1 MLPSNVR
8 VVPNVAEAVT
18 HDLTLAIRQVDAA
31 RGRTVLCLSGGGT
44 PLPVY
49 RALAQHRGLPWG
61 RTWIVWGDERLV
73 PPDHSD
79 RNERAVRE
87 ALLDRVQVPEDQILP
102 WPYVE
107 DADPTELAEAYELRL
122 RRALGDP
129 REAPWFDVTLLGLG
143 EDAHTAGLFPGTGG
157 TRARGLAVATRPASQ
172 PTPRLTLTPP
182 ALSSSR
188 QVWFLVSGDAKRAA
202 LEETLAHASSHE
214 PDVAERLPATRI
226 TALEELRVYTDVAP
240 R

>member
-8 VVPNVAEAVT
+8 VVPNVPEAVT
-18 HDLTLAIRQVDAA
+18 HDLTLAIRQSDSA

-49 RALAQHRGLPWG
+49 RALAQQPDMPWG
-61 RTWIVWGDERLV
+61 RTWIAWGDERLV
-73 PPDHSD
+73 PPDHPD
-79 RNERAVRE
+79 RNERAARE
-87 ALLDRVQVPEDQILP
+87 ALLDRVPIPEDQVLP
-102 WPYVE
+102 WPYAPE
-107 DADPTELAEAYELRL
+107 ADPNALAEAYELRL

-129 REAPWFDVTLLGLG
+129 QRTPWFDVTLLGLG

-157 TRARGLAVATRPASQ
+157 TRASGLAVATRPSSQ
-172 PTPRLTLTPP
+172 PTPRLTLTPA

-188 QVWFLVSGDAKRAA
+188 RVWFLVSGDAKRDA
-202 LEETLAHASSHE
+202 LADTLAHASSRE
-214 PDVAERLPATRI
+214 PEVAERLPATRI

-240 R
+240 P